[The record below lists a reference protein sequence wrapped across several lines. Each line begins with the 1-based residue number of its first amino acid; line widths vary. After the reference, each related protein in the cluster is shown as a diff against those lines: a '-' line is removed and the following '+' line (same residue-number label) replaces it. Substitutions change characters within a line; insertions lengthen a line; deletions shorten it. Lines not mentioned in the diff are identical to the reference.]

1 MAKKIYKVISQIE
14 RLENQALHKKTS
26 KCKFN
31 DCVERIITIEPK
43 KENDRI
49 VNVSV
54 TKTVNA
60 KDNFANYKVSDFTLE
75 NLQASGA
82 IQNLKMCSLAGSPV
96 KAIDSTVNVLNSI
109 EDKIK

>member
-1 MAKKIYKVISQIE
+1 MAKKTYKVISQVE
-14 RLENQALHKKTS
+14 RLENQALHKKAS

-31 DCVERIITIEPK
+31 ECIEKVNTIEQK
-43 KENDRI
+43 MENDRI

-54 TKTVNA
+54 TKTINA
-60 KDNFANYKVSDFTLE
+60 KDKFAKYKVSDFTLE

-96 KAIDSTVNVLNSI
+96 NAIDATVNTLNSI
-109 EDKIK
+109 EDKLK